1 MKKTKFSFLGGR
13 ASFAVFAVVFAAIV
27 ALALPTTALAS
38 ADKQPSATGPKTEWY
53 NGKSHHFKCTVQD
66 NDGTALTEGKDFT
79 RSYAFVSDRRNVD
92 KVDASAWVDTDDDMT
107 SSGFVWERITY
118 IGDYAK
124 WGGAYVRHNICTQY
138 EFAEQSVY
146 KVEGEDDPTLT
157 ATLKVLRGDPTTE
170 ISLSAF
176 TLSRDAGEK
185 PGEYAITYTTDPE
198 QIPAAYKSNSA
209 GTRLGYGECKIGDYT
224 NIYLVGDDICGIN
237 YIKVVPGTLT
247 IVPATTDVTVTVA
260 WKDSSN
266 KDGVRPS
273 AEDFAKFLSLTA
285 DGEASDAEPTVV
297 DNGNDTYTV
306 TYKDVRKYAYT
317 DDDERYEIA
326 YQVTQ
331 ASVADYTTDKATVNN
346 GDTITNTHEVKVTPK
361 NEDKVTPKNEDKD
374 PAKPAAAEKTESKSS
389 VPKTGDESA
398 NTAAIVA
405 VGAVVLGAAV
415 VAKKRIEL

>member
-1 MKKTKFSFLGGR
+1 M
-13 ASFAVFAVVFAAIV
+13 FAAIV

-38 ADKQPSATGPKTEWY
+38 ADQRPNATGSKREWY
-53 NGKSHHFKCTVQD
+53 NGKSHHFQCTVQD
-66 NDGTALTEGKDFT
+66 ADGTVLTEGEDFT
-79 RSYAFVSDRRNVD
+79 RSYAFVTDRRNTD
-92 KVDASAWVDTDDDMT
+92 KIDASAWKDTDEGMT

-124 WGGAYVRHNICTQY
+124 WDEIGYHSYVRHDICTQY
-138 EFAEQSVY
+138 EFAEQNVT
-146 KVEGEDDPTLT
+146 KVEGEEDPTLT
-157 ATLKVLRGDPTTE
+157 ATLKVLLGDPTTE

-176 TLSRDAGEK
+176 TLSREAGEK
-185 PGEYAITYTTDPE
+185 PGKYAITYTADPE
-198 QIPAAYKSNSA
+198 QIPAAYTSNSA
-209 GTRLGYGECKIGDYT
+209 GTRTGLGEAKIGDYT
-224 NIYLVGDDICGIN
+224 NIVLVGDDICGFN

-273 AEDFAKFLSLTA
+273 AEDFAKLLSLTA

-306 TYKDVRKYAYT
+306 TYKGVQKYAYT

-331 ASVADYTTDKATVNN
+331 ASVADYTTDKATVDN
-346 GDTITNTHEVKVTPK
+346 GGTITNTHEAKVTPTPTPD
-361 NEDKVTPKNEDKD
+361 DKTPT
-374 PAKPAAAEKTESKSS
+374 KPAAETTERKTN
-389 VPKTGDESA
+389 VPKTGDESV

-405 VGAVVLGAAV
+405 VGAVVLSAAV
-415 VAKKRIEL
+415 VAKKRTEL